1 MSILVQVARVAGLST
16 AQPGKARGF
25 ARVDGQTLNPGLVLT
40 EAQVHRL
47 SLGCLSGHAASSTA
61 KQQSSPDV
69 DFSVHSRAPAG
80 TRQATG
86 TSISSMQ
93 PAPVKLLNSNVKI
106 DLSELGSLNGPMI
119 ARAHLW
125 RPVTAAVLFVEAVIA
140 VSLPAVATSRLLR
153 YAGSRSYVTQ
163 ADCIRM
169 AWMFFACAVF
179 SQLVLFVVGLLW
191 KARSYFAR
199 HESGDQRDAADAL
212 AVLGDALFLAL
223 EDVPQLIMQTVFWV
237 SGMALLPAWVYG
249 ISTALSLLG
258 LSFGVGHVA
267 LRVRRQGG
275 GLKWC
280 ADLAAAWRLQL
291 IVVTG
296 GNQ

>member
-1 MSILVQVARVAGLST
+1 MSFDSSLHQAKALAQYDKYMLGEEPAFACGRGGRSYRDKMAALVW
-16 AQPGKARGF
+16 
-25 ARVDGQTLNPGLVLT
+25 
-40 EAQVHRL
+40 
-47 SLGCLSGHAASSTA
+47 
-61 KQQSSPDV
+61 
-69 DFSVHSRAPAG
+69 
-80 TRQATG
+80 
-86 TSISSMQ
+86 
-93 PAPVKLLNSNVKI
+93 
-106 DLSELGSLNGPMI
+106 
-119 ARAHLW
+119 AHLW